1 MTKTYDL
8 PPKLAAQAIREADAQ
23 LRAKHKRGE
32 FDEGDGNHPKFNGG
46 IDYTTGK
53 PAKLFGY
60 EAAEFLAK
68 QYRNGG
74 EA

>member
-1 MTKTYDL
+1 MKPYDL
-8 PPKLAAQAIREADAQ
+8 PKKLASQAIREADAE
-23 LRAKHKRGE
+23 LCAKHRRGE
-32 FDEGDGNHPKFNGG
+32 FSEGDGNHPMFNGG

-60 EAAEFLAK
+60 AAAEFLAK